1 MSSCA
6 RYSYLEEQ
14 EQARLQRLD
23 EGDIYP
29 KKEKEPELD
38 IKALLLKMI
47 DLINLST
54 GVGYSGYAEDRYIK
68 LRDELKEAL
77 K

>member
-47 DLINLST
+47 DLISFST
-54 GVGYSGYAEDRYIK
+54 GVEYSGYAKDRFIK

>member
-29 KKEKEPELD
+29 KKEKESEFD
-38 IKALLLKMI
+38 IKAFLLKMI
-47 DLINLST
+47 DLIDLSA
-54 GVGYSGYAEDRYIK
+54 GGHDQDQYIK
-68 LRDELKEAL
+68 LRNELKEAL